1 MELPQNLSCE
11 CDSPDCG
18 GTSECRMEIECVSEL
33 AASSM
38 EVVPHAEIGS
48 GKELVGREVH
58 LEGPS
63 NIDANKEAAGC
74 DWENLF
80 SDEGDL
86 LLFDTP
92 NDSKSLIDP
101 SQRSLLPGMTFC
113 TSLTDNLQI
122 SGAVNAVGPDNNSSL
137 LESSHDMQE
146 VVKDQDVPVSNSQF
160 LAGDT
165 SEKVGNEVNCY
176 VPFYLLHECF
186 IRSVYYLLTFST
198 SVVLSSIV

>member
-18 GTSECRMEIECVSEL
+18 GTSDCGMEIECVSEL

-38 EVVPHAEIGS
+38 EVFVHAEIGS
-48 GKELVGREVH
+48 GKELVGRKVH
-58 LEGPS
+58 LEGLS

-92 NDSKSLIDP
+92 NDS
-101 SQRSLLPGMTFC
+101 
-113 TSLTDNLQI
+113 
-122 SGAVNAVGPDNNSSL
+122 
-137 LESSHDMQE
+137 
-146 VVKDQDVPVSNSQF
+146 
-160 LAGDT
+160 
-165 SEKVGNEVNCY
+165 
-176 VPFYLLHECF
+176 
-186 IRSVYYLLTFST
+186 
-198 SVVLSSIV
+198 